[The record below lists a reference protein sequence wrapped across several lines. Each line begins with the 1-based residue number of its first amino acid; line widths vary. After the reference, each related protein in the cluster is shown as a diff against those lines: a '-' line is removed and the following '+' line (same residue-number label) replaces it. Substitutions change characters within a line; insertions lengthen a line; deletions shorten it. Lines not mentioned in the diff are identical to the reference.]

1 MPSEDT
7 KEEQSNY
14 RSLEKEKDFVQTIQ
28 ESYESEIKVLNQKLA
43 DQQKNEANGRTL
55 NADNPNLKDNLH
67 PEFDSPDVEDNE
79 TSGGYSNADNPN
91 LQENIHSNFDN
102 PNLNGNEFDSVTNP
116 SLSQIEANN
125 KLQKNK
131 KAKKNRNLN
140 LTNKVMTY
148 GQVIDEEGQTRGK
161 PAGEE
166 PKEW

>member
-1 MPSEDT
+1 
-7 KEEQSNY
+7 
-14 RSLEKEKDFVQTIQ
+14 L
-28 ESYESEIKVLNQKLA
+28 
-43 DQQKNEANGRTL
+43 QQNR
-55 NADNPNLKDNLH
+55 
-67 PEFDSPDVEDNE
+67 PDVEDNE

>member
-1 MPSEDT
+1 RT
-7 KEEQSNY
+7 SNADNPN
-14 RSLEKEKDFVQTIQ
+14 LKDNLHPEFDSYDPQNN
-28 ESYESEIKVLNQKLA
+28 ES
-43 DQQKNEANGRTL
+43 NGRTS